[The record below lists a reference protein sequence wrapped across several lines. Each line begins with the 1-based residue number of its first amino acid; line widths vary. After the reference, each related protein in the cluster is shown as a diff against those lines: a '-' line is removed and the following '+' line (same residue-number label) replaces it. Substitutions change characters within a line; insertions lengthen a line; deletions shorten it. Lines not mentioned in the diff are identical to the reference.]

1 MLKIDQWIIPD
12 VMPALPGRNEVHI
25 WKIELSTPG
34 LDLAH
39 LLTPDEQIR
48 RKQLSHREE
57 QTRFGNARGCLRS
70 ILSAYSG
77 IPPALIQISY
87 GERGK
92 PRLKSAEN
100 NLQFNLSHA
109 GELALLAVS
118 TEYPIGIDLEFVVMR
133 KSLRRI
139 ARKMFD
145 HEVFRQ
151 LESLDDEAL
160 KQAFF
165 VHWTA
170 LEASTKAEGRC
181 IFSRSMKNGRLSC
194 VNFQP
199 HPGWCAALASVGSL
213 PAAKNWSTLKF
224 SPDLDTQIV

>member
-1 MLKIDQWIIPD
+1 MLKIDQWITPD

-34 LDLAH
+34 LDLSY
-39 LLTPDEQIR
+39 LLTRDERIR
-48 RKQLSHREE
+48 RERLLHREE
-57 QTRFGNARGCLRS
+57 QIRFGNARGCLRS
-70 ILSAYSG
+70 VLSGYSG
-77 IPPALIQISY
+77 IPPALIEISY
-87 GERGK
+87 GEKGK
-92 PRLKSAEN
+92 PRLRSAEN
-100 NLQFNLSHA
+100 SLQFNLSHA

-133 KSLRRI
+133 KNLRRI

-145 HEVFRQ
+145 YEVFRQ
-151 LESLDDEAL
+151 LESLDDEAF

-165 VHWTA
+165 IHWTA
-170 LEASTKAEGRC
+170 LEANAKAEGGGV
-181 IFSRSMKNGRLSC
+181 FSRFMESDRLSC

-199 HPGWCAALASVGSL
+199 HPGWCAALASAGSL

-224 SPDLDTQIV
+224 SPDPDTKTG